1 MMNSE
6 ADIHEVYPNAP
17 LALVVVEVRFPGAAA
32 VGGRPPSV
40 TLQRAFRDLLG
51 PHWVL
56 ESRKTQKVEIALGP
70 GGAIAQPAQS
80 QIVSRFTVR
89 DRTRAVAITDE
100 SVTIETTAYTH
111 YPVFRATLE
120 KAIAAAAEVLLPDG
134 ITRIGMRYINEVRVG
149 GIDETDPSAWSE
161 WVEPSLLAPGLTQ
174 MKGDGFP
181 PTAWEGAAQ
190 YQTGPDRKLV
200 LRYGPRSG
208 QMLNPAGPLRR
219 PRLAEPGVF
228 FLLDFDSF
236 WEPSDSIPE
245 FVPSEIIEAGDQL
258 RTPIRTLFDLLVTDK
273 LVGEF
278 RKEPARV

>member
-1 MMNSE
+1 MMSPE
-6 ADIHEVYPNAP
+6 ANIHEVYPNAP

-51 PHWVL
+51 PHWVI
-56 ESRKTQKVEIALGP
+56 ESLKTQKVEIAFGP
-70 GGAIAQPAQS
+70 GGPITQPPQS

-111 YPVFRATLE
+111 YPDFRETLE
-120 KAIAAAAEVLLPDG
+120 KAVNAAADVLVPDG
-134 ITRIGMRYINEVRVG
+134 ITRIGMRYINEVRVTG
-149 GIDETDPSAWSE
+149 LREADPHAWRE

-174 MKGDGFP
+174 MKGYGFP
-181 PTAWEGAAQ
+181 STVWEGAAQ

-200 LRYGPRSG
+200 LRHGPRVG
-208 QMLNPAGPLRR
+208 QMMNPSGPLRR
-219 PRLAEPGVF
+219 PRLQSDAF

-245 FVPSEIIEAGDQL
+245 FVPIEIIEACDQL
-258 RTPIRTLFDLLVTDK
+258 RTPIRTLFDLLVTKK

-278 RKEPARV
+278 RKEPALD